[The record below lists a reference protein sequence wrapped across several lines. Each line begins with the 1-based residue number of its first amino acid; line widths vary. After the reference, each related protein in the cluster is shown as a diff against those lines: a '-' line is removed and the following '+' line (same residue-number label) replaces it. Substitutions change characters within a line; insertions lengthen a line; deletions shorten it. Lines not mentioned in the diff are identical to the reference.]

1 MLTEDMFKLFGG
13 GGKLFLNYEKC
24 ANADHG
30 ATWDNCL
37 SKFELNYDKVLF
49 TKKDLIRDG
58 RLRYLVSVIV
68 NRIKIKKNQP
78 LEYGKSGRILKM
90 LGIIMNSNMDQHK
103 GDRYYEKLPSN
114 KIIWCTG
121 LFQNPEI
128 IKTIKKELQKEIA
141 LKPEFISSE
150 STYRNLLV
158 SMSESNSV
166 AVHIRRGDYIN
177 HSIMGVC
184 TDEYYHKAVK
194 IAREKISDAKF
205 YIFSDDIEYAKR
217 LFSEEKEEFIFVS
230 GLFKDYEELM
240 LMKSCKHFIISNSSF
255 SYWGQFLSESE
266 EKIVISPSHWIV
278 GSEGNS
284 MADLD
289 WILI

>member
-13 GGKLFLNYEKC
+13 GKLLLNYEKC

-37 SKFELNYDKVLF
+37 SKFELKYDKLLF
-49 TKKDLIRDG
+49 TKKDLIRYG
-58 RLRYLVSVIV
+58 RLRYFVSVIV
-68 NRIKIKKNQP
+68 NLIKIKKNRP

-90 LGIIMNSNMDQHK
+90 LGIIMNSNLDMHK

-114 KIIWCTG
+114 KTLWCTG

-128 IKTIKKELQKEIA
+128 IKTIKKELQREVT

-194 IAREKISDAKF
+194 IAKDRMSDAKF
-205 YIFSDDIEYAKR
+205 YVFSDDIEYAKI
-217 LFSEEKEEFIFVS
+217 LFSEEKDDFIFVS
-230 GLFKDYEELM
+230 GSFKDYEELM

-255 SYWGQFLSESE
+255 SYWGQFLAESE
-266 EKIVISPSHWIV
+266 DKIVISPAHWIV
-278 GSEGNS
+278 GAKGNS
-284 MADLD
+284 MADSNWVL
-289 WILI
+289 L